1 MKRHL
6 LPISRPVLLAALML
20 SLSAIAFAQEV
31 VINDF
36 PLGVGG
42 SVDPSIFA
50 PYQAKLKSVAD
61 ALRENPSAL
70 AIITGGADGE
80 KFHESHDAKN
90 PGLALGRAHILRRW
104 LIEHYTVD
112 STRLII
118 QSLDAALSGPQ
129 YRFAAIRVVVP
140 PVAKET
146 IVRVEPAPV
155 KSEPA
160 ATSIVQVQP
169 PVEHLGLQIGGGVA
183 VARFGGM
190 PIVSGAITWKQ
201 KYYVEAVGGYTFWNG
216 DYESD
221 TLSFSTRRRMAGCN
235 LIVYPFENT
244 RLGFLV
250 GWVRIE
256 KISREYYKYVRL
268 SEGALFGLRAQPL
281 NWISVT
287 GAWVPS
293 KERNAFEDLADAK
306 NANYMFTVTAHKL
319 FGGAR

>member
-1 MKRHL
+1 MKLTSKLAKQL
-6 LPISRPVLLAALML
+6 LLLAILL
-20 SLSAIAFAQEV
+20 IPLGVVSHAQDV
-31 VINDF
+31 VISDF

-42 SVDPSIFA
+42 SVDPKLFE
-50 PYQAKLKSVAD
+50 PYQAKLQSVAD
-61 ALRENPSAL
+61 ALRDNPSAL

-80 KFHESHDAKN
+80 KYQESHDAKN
-90 PGLALGRAHILRRW
+90 PGLALGRAHVLRRW
-104 LIEHYTVD
+104 LIDHFSID
-112 STRLII
+112 STRLIV
-118 QSLDAALSGPQ
+118 QSLDADAIGSQ
-129 YRFAAIRVVVP
+129 YRFASIRVVVP
-140 PVAKET
+140 PKEKET
-146 IVRVEPAPV
+146 IVRIEPAPV
-155 KSEPA
+155 TTEPVA
-160 ATSIVQVQP
+160 APVVQVQP

-216 DYESD
+216 SYESD
-221 TLSFSTRRRMAGCN
+221 SLNFSTRRRMAGCN
-235 LIVYPFENT
+235 LIVFPFEQT

-268 SEGALFGLRAQPL
+268 SEGALFGLRAEPL
-281 NWISVT
+281 NWLSVT

-293 KERNAFEDLADAK
+293 KERNAFADLADAK

>member
-1 MKRHL
+1 MK
-6 LPISRPVLLAALML
+6 VTMLLAKLLVVTALAL
-20 SLSAIAFAQEV
+20 IVFSVAAVAQDV
-31 VINDF
+31 VISDF

-42 SVDPSIFA
+42 SVDPKIFE
-50 PYQAKLKSVAD
+50 PYQAKLQTVAD
-61 ALRENPSAL
+61 ALRDNTSAL

-80 KFHESHDAKN
+80 KYQESHDAKN

-104 LIEHYTVD
+104 LIDHFSVD

-118 QSLDAALSGPQ
+118 QSLDAAVIGSQ
-129 YRFAAIRVVVP
+129 YRFASIRVVIP
-140 PVAKET
+140 PKET
-146 IVRVEPAPV
+146 IVRVETVPAKTEPV
-155 KSEPA
+155 APQIIQ
-160 ATSIVQVQP
+160 TPP
-169 PVEHLGLQIGGGVA
+169 PVEHLGIQIGGGVA

-201 KYYVEAVGGYTFWNG
+201 KLYVEAVGGYTFWNG
-216 DYESD
+216 NYESD
-221 TLSFSTRRRMAGCN
+221 TLEFSTRRRMAGCN
-235 LIVYPFENT
+235 LIVFPFEST

-281 NWISVT
+281 NWLSVT

-293 KERNAFEDLADAK
+293 KERNAFADLSDAK